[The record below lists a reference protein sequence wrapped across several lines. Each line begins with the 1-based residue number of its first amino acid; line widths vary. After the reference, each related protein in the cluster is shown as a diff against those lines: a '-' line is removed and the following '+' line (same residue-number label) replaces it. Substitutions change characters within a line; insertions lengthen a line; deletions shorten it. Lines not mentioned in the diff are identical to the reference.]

1 MNASQTLIFGIP
13 GKTLDAELAK
23 TIKEVQ
29 PGGFILFSRNIEH
42 PVQLRKLMDDLRSLS
57 KKSPFFLID
66 QEGGRVARLREMG
79 AEPPSVREIVTYGE
93 DEDLKTHGHL
103 TGKLLKLFG
112 FNLNLCPVVDISV
125 DGDLDN
131 SLKNR
136 CFGLTAE
143 EVNERAQIFNL
154 AMQSE
159 GILSCAKHFPGYS
172 CAKVDP
178 HHDLPLINKTREQM
192 ENFEWQT
199 FRHFVNKVDAFMMG
213 HGFYPKVDPIH
224 RPSSLSPFF
233 INDILRSEWGF
244 KGLVV
249 TDDLDMGAILNFC
262 SFADSLKLSLE
273 AGNDLLL
280 ICHRTEMMREAKKVV
295 DSLPVKTID
304 RALLRIEEAR
314 NKFAMLPT
322 FRMEDYQKID
332 QDILNLRIKVLGADM
347 AFKKTPEDAKRSP
360 VEEY

>member
-1 MNASQTLIFGIP
+1 MDASQTLIFGLP
-13 GKTLDAELAK
+13 GPDLTADYAK

-29 PGGFILFSRNIEH
+29 PGGFILFSRNIKN
-42 PVQLRKLMDDLRSLS
+42 PLQLRKLMDDIRSIC
-57 KKSPFFLID
+57 KYSPFFLID

-79 AEPPSVREIVTYGE
+79 TEPPSIREIVTYGTN
-93 DEDLKTHGHL
+93 DDLKTHGIL

-136 CFGLTAE
+136 CFGLSAS
-143 EVNERAQIFNL
+143 EVNHRAQIFNKF
-154 AMQSE
+154 MQGE

-178 HHDLPLINKTREQM
+178 HHDLPVINKSREEM

-213 HGFYPKVDPIH
+213 HGFYPKVDPVH

-233 INDILRSEWGF
+233 INEILRGEWGF

-280 ICHRTEMMREAKKVV
+280 ICHRSEMMSEAKKVV
-295 DSLPVKTID
+295 DALPTKTID
-304 RALLRIEEAR
+304 RALLRITEAR
-314 NKFAMLPT
+314 KKFAPLPT
-322 FRMEDYQKID
+322 FSLDAYNEID
-332 QDILNLRIKVLGADM
+332 QAILELRIKVLGSEM
-347 AFKKTPEDAKRSP
+347 AYMKTPEDAKRSP